1 MWAVKSPNS
10 TKGISNVMISRRELR
25 RMRFLQK
32 LKKTFLQNR
41 NNVNTDM
48 LKDITIEE
56 ANVESMAD
64 LEIFRLNTLALMKFG
79 SQAND

>member
-1 MWAVKSPNS
+1 
-10 TKGISNVMISRRELR
+10 MISRRELR
-25 RMRFLQK
+25 RMRLLQK

-41 NNVNTDM
+41 NNVNIDM

-56 ANVESMAD
+56 ANVESMTD
-64 LEIFRLNTLALMKFG
+64 LEIFRLNTSALMKFG

>member
-1 MWAVKSPNS
+1 
-10 TKGISNVMISRRELR
+10 
-25 RMRFLQK
+25 MRFLQK

-64 LEIFRLNTLALMKFG
+64 LEIFCLNTLALMKFG

>member
-1 MWAVKSPNS
+1 
-10 TKGISNVMISRRELR
+10 MISRRELR

-64 LEIFRLNTLALMKFG
+64 LEIFRLNTLALIKFG